1 METNKLIGLLGMC
14 RRAGRLTVGFD
25 AVVALCGKTAPLVML
40 ASDAS
45 ERTVRQLR
53 FHAGDT
59 TVYRLPLNRE
69 ETAHAV
75 GSSKPVAV
83 LATEDKGF
91 VRAIR
96 PLLTTIQEEES

>member
-1 METNKLIGLLGMC
+1 MNKLIGMLGMC

-25 AVVALCGKTAPLVML
+25 AVVALCGKAEVLLML

-45 ERTVRQLR
+45 PRTVRQLHFR
-53 FHAGDT
+53 AGET
-59 TVYRLPLNRE
+59 AVYRLPLTRE

-75 GSSKPVAV
+75 GSPKPVAV
-83 LATEDKGF
+83 LATDDRGF
-91 VRAIR
+91 IRAIR